1 MSDKDRTQKDP
12 GAPLPEPNI
21 DDKQWQNLQEFV
33 DDEQFVEVMQR
44 KFPREAEI
52 LRRSGMSRR
61 SFLTLMGATMVAG
74 GLSLTGCTPARREH
88 EAILPYA
95 RMPEN
100 VIPGKPLFFASAMVL
115 GGYATGVLIETHEGR
130 PQRIEGN
137 PNHPA
142 SLGGSGSMQL
152 ASILELYNPL
162 RAVNVLNNGEVST
175 FEAFSSALETVI
187 ASLGSSDSSG
197 LRVLVETTTSPSLA
211 KQLDDLVEK
220 YPGARWYQYEP
231 LTRSNVVEGARIAF
245 GEAVDTV
252 YHFDGADVILALDVD
267 FLMSLPGSLRYA
279 RDFANR
285 RKVRADSTE
294 MNRLYAVECTPTN
307 TGAMADSRIAL
318 NSANLGSFVLA
329 LADALGVDG
338 GQAADNPAWDV
349 AWFDALVADLE
360 ANAGSSIVVV
370 GDEQPAA
377 IHALVHAIN
386 DALNNAGSTITYV
399 PPAVQNL
406 ADANSQLAELV
417 GDMAAGNVDAL
428 FILGGNPAYNAP
440 VDIPFAEAMA
450 RVPFSVH
457 LGLYNDET
465 SQNATWHIPQTY
477 YIEAWGDARAYDGT
491 VSIIQP
497 PIGALYD
504 NARSDREMIALIAED
519 DRSAY
524 DILRAYWEES
534 FEGDDFEAMWRRTLH
549 DGVMADSASE
559 AIQPALVGDLG
570 GAVDDMMSTMMD
582 GLELIVRPDPALYD
596 GRFANNSWL
605 QELPHPLT
613 KISWDNT
620 LMMAPATAASL
631 GFSNGDLVN
640 VSYQGRSTQAPVWI
654 VSGHAEDS
662 ATLYLG
668 YGHGIGADVEA
679 GLSFDVYPLRDSN
692 TPWIMQGV
700 ELSATGQ
707 NYPLALTQ
715 KSFDTFGT
723 EPVLHGTLASFVEDP
738 EGFISKGK
746 YDASLIPGFEY
757 NDNAWGMSIDLTA
770 CIGCNAC
777 ITACQSENNIP
788 AVGKTEVLQ
797 DRDMFWIRV
806 DRYDVESE
814 TLFQPVPCMHCESA
828 PCEQVC
834 PVQATVHDHEGLN
847 SMVYNRCVGTRS
859 CGANCPYSVRRFNY
873 LDYVDDETILVEQRN
888 PDVSVRPRGV
898 MEKCTYCVQRIN
910 EARIA
915 ASNENRAIR
924 DGEVVPACA
933 SSCPT
938 QAIIFGNIN
947 DPAAA
952 VTQEKAQPHS
962 YGLLEELNTKPR
974 TTYLARLSNPN
985 DALNGEAA
993 EADVEG

>member
-1 MSDKDRTQKDP
+1 MSDKDR
-12 GAPLPEPNI
+12 NI
-21 DDKQWQNLQEFV
+21 DKKQWQNLQEFV

-100 VIPGKPLFFASAMVL
+100 VVPGKPLFFASAMVL

-130 PQRIEGN
+130 PQRVEGN

-142 SLGGSGSMQL
+142 SLGGSNSMQL

-162 RAVNVLNNGEVST
+162 RAVDILHNGEVSSW
-175 FEAFSSALETVI
+175 EAFSSELETVI
-187 ASLGSSDSSG
+187 ESLGSSDSSG
-197 LRVLVETTTSPSLA
+197 LRILVETTTSPSLV

-220 YPGARWYQYEP
+220 YPGAKWYQYEP
-231 LTRSNVVEGARIAF
+231 LARSNVLEGARLAF
-245 GEAVDTV
+245 GEVVDTV
-252 YHFDGADVILALDVD
+252 YHFDQADVVLALDAD
-267 FLMSLPGSLRYA
+267 FLMSLPGSVRYA
-279 RDFANR
+279 RDFAAK
-285 RKVRADSTE
+285 RKVRSDMTE
-294 MNRLYAVECTPTN
+294 MSRLYAVESTPSN
-307 TGAMADSRIAL
+307 TGAMADSRLAL
-318 NSANLGSFVLA
+318 KAADLGSFVLA
-329 LADALGVDG
+329 LADALGVAG
-338 GQAADNPAWDV
+338 GQAADSPAWDS
-349 AWFDALVADLE
+349 AWFDALVADLQD
-360 ANAGSSIVVV
+360 NAGSSLVVI

-377 IHALVHAIN
+377 LHALVHAIN
-386 DALNNAGSTITYV
+386 DALNNAGSTVTYV

-406 ADANSQLAELV
+406 ADANTQLAELV
-417 GDMAAGNVDAL
+417 GEMTAGSVDAL

-440 VDIPFAEAMA
+440 VDIPFGQAMA

-457 LGLYNDET
+457 LSLYNDET
-465 SQNATWHIPQTY
+465 SQNATWHIPQTHF
-477 YIEAWGDARAYDGT
+477 IEAWGDARAYDGT
-491 VSIIQP
+491 VSVIQP

-504 NARSDREMIALIAED
+504 TAYSEYEMVALLAED

-524 DILRAYWEES
+524 EIIRAYWEEES
-534 FEGDDFEAMWRRTLH
+534 ASDDFEAMWRRTLH
-549 DGVMADSASE
+549 DGVMADSAPE
-559 AIQPALVGDLG
+559 AVQPSLTGDLSD
-570 GAVDDMMSTMMD
+570 AVAAMMGMMGD
-582 GLELIVRPDPALYD
+582 GLELIIRPDPALYD

-620 LMMAPATAASL
+620 LMLAPTTADRL

-640 VSYQGRSTQAPVWI
+640 VSYQGRSTQAPVW
-654 VSGHAEDS
+654 VVNGHAEDA

-668 YGHGIGADVEA
+668 YGNGIGADVEA
-679 GLSFDVYPLRDSN
+679 GLSFNAYPLRDSN
-692 TPWIMQGV
+692 SPWILSGV
-700 ELSATGQ
+700 QFSAAGR

-723 EPVLHGTLASFVEDP
+723 EPVLRGTLAEFIADP
-738 EGFISKGK
+738 EAITAGHGK
-746 YDASLIPGFEY
+746 YDASMLAGAGFEY
-757 NDNAWGMSIDLTA
+757 NDNAWGMSIDLSA

-788 AVGKTEVLQ
+788 AVGKAEVLQ
-797 DRDMFWIRV
+797 ERDMFWIRV
-806 DRYDVESE
+806 DRYDAVENGD
-814 TLFQPVPCMHCESA
+814 TLFQPVPCMHCENA

-847 SMVYNRCVGTRS
+847 SMVYNRCIGTRS

-873 LDYVDDETILVEQRN
+873 LDYVNDDTILIEQRN

-915 ASNENRAIR
+915 ASNDNRPIR

-947 DPAAA
+947 DSAAA